1 MTDQY
6 LTAGDRL
13 LADLITHIEEI
24 SERGEDTAALDSILQ
39 PFHNTFAKW

>member
-24 SERGEDTAALDSILQ
+24 SERGEDTAALNKMLE
-39 PFHNTFAKW
+39 PFHDT